1 MISVY
6 ITCPNMA
13 EAKKIS
19 NQLLE
24 QNLIACS
31 NMFPIQSMYKWK
43 GKLVDE
49 GEVAMLCKAKKDNF
63 KKIEVEVKKMHSYDV
78 PCIIAF
84 DWVDSNKDFSDW
96 VEASD

>member
-1 MISVY
+1 
-6 ITCPNMA
+6 MA

-19 NQLLE
+19 KHLLE

-31 NMFPIQSMYKWK
+31 NMFPIQSMYRWK

-63 KKIEVEVKKMHSYDV
+63 KKIEAVVKKLHSYDA

-84 DWVDSNKDFSDW
+84 DWAESSKEFPDW
-96 VEASD
+96 VQASD